1 MVWSYNERLVNCKT
15 CETMEQEAVQDIR
28 KRLIDSGARV
38 SQDLG
43 LGRIVGQ
50 ILVYLYL
57 SREERSL
64 DNIGEDLEMSK
75 ASVSIAARQLE
86 RLGMITRVWK
96 KGDRKSYYKTA
107 DNFSKALQQGL
118 VEFVKQKLQ
127 IVGREI
133 EEAHGLL
140 RQIEC
145 GDDAELKFLN
155 KRVGRAM
162 VLKERAG
169 KVIENPFVKFFTSIG
184 K

>member
-1 MVWSYNERLVNCKT
+1 MD
-15 CETMEQEAVQDIR
+15 QEAVQDIR

-107 DNFSKALQQGL
+107 DNFSKALQQGI

-127 IVGREI
+127 IVGGEI

-140 RQIEC
+140 GEIEC

-162 VLKERAG
+162 VLKER
-169 KVIENPFVKFFTSIG
+169 VDRVVDNPFVKFFSSIG
-184 K
+184 KF